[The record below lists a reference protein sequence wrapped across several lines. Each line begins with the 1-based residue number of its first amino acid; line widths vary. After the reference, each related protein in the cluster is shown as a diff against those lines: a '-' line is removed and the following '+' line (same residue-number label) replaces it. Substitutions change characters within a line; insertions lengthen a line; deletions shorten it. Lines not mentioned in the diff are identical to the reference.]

1 MGNLI
6 SFPIETN
13 RQPRQDSSQPSPAP
27 SMPSIAPASCSSRS
41 STNAVQEVSAGGIWL
56 PHYEMMIVDD
66 DPHFLDVGLLKK
78 AALANGFQLRTTWCY
93 SVPEALAKVEIVNP
107 VFILHDLGKV
117 FDQFT
122 GDISDPAG
130 GVAGILAQ
138 MSLNRKRKIGVAS
151 KLWEPRV
158 VHPLL
163 ELGVSYFD
171 KPSIR
176 PDTMNEF
183 ALCIKLILKGG
194 RYVSPAASAADE
206 PSQLQPS
213 DHRELKLIPLMQGR
227 NLTEFDGRRVARMAR
242 DHMRTGMEQFLAG
255 TIYAQPRLF
264 TTGVPAAP
272 EAEVCLVATDA
283 EQITVVGA
291 HLKQQAPVNSL
302 TNRQLEVLERV
313 RQLLESLT
321 RRCRAPACGCS
332 EEAEPTRCPCG
343 SSGSQGLGWRRANG
357 FKSDRCA
364 TATVRWTATALPRR
378 WVTACCG
385 ISHSESKKVRHSKT
399 LLVGLIKECPNDAL
413 TCLTE

>member
-302 TNRQLEVLERV
+302 TNRQLEVLELV
-313 RQLLESLT
+313 RQGHSSREVAHCLSLSPAAVE
-321 RRCRAPACGCS
+321 RRLAGARKKLNLRGAPAAQVALKALGGG
-332 EEAEPTRCPCG
+332 EPTVSNLTVVPLRRSDGPRQPYPAGG
-343 SSGSQGLGWRRANG
+343 SPLA
-357 FKSDRCA
+357 A
-364 TATVRWTATALPRR
+364 A
-378 WVTACCG
+378 
-385 ISHSESKKVRHSKT
+385 
-399 LLVGLIKECPNDAL
+399 
-413 TCLTE
+413 